1 MERRYIDEILGKDV
15 LIWTSQ
21 GLKYQGKTL
30 WIDSVSIC
38 LMDSMKKS
46 KIYVFFNSISTI
58 KPLEE
63 II

>member
-1 MERRYIDEILGKDV
+1 MERRYIDEILGKEV

-21 GLKYQGKTL
+21 GLKYQGKNL

-38 LMDSMKKS
+38 LMDSIKKS
-46 KIYVFFNSISTI
+46 KIYVFFSSISTI

-63 II
+63 TI